1 MLETKMLLLREFK
14 IGELAQALQEV
25 ELEYREELGQDIAL
39 APEEGH
45 NNTITQ
51 FNNTNSNI
59 NNITSPTKKHPKFR
73 IS

>member
-51 FNNTNSNI
+51 FNNTNSNS
-59 NNITSPTKKHPKFR
+59 NNTTSPTKKHPKFR